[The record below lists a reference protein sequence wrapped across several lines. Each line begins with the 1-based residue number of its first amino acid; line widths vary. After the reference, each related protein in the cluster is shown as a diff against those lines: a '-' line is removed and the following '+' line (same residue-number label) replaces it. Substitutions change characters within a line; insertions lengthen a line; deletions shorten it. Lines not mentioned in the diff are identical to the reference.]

1 MLWVWVVVTCP
12 APLSVC
18 FLLFS
23 YQPLFRFAGE
33 PVLSGGDG
41 WWWCDDGVMEVHP
54 DNGALL
60 SPAVFHVPLGDNTFG
75 VSVWWILTIQKE
87 TKQMRSFTLLP
98 SPSPS
103 PFPLP
108 WGKTISILN
117 DAICAHESLS
127 RQVLVF
133 VYCSFCC
140 VTRVIV
146 CICAYVCLCMSVCVC
161 VCAGMRWYALV

>member
-1 MLWVWVVVTCP
+1 M
-12 APLSVC
+12 S
-18 FLLFS
+18 S
-23 YQPLFRFAGE
+23 YRL
-33 PVLSGGDG
+33 
-41 WWWCDDGVMEVHP
+41 
-54 DNGALL
+54 
-60 SPAVFHVPLGDNTFG
+60 HVPLGDNTFG

-161 VCAGMRWYALV
+161 VCWYALVCAGLTPICSQYHQPPIHSPTHSPPPVHICSQLSGLSTRNHLTIPLCPGCSEYWS